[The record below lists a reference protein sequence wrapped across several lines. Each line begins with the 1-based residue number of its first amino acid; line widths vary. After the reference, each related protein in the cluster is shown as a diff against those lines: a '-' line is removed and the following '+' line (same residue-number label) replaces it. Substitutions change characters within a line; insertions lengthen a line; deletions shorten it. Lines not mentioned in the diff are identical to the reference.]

1 MKIITQ
7 TILIVLVLFS
17 SLEVYSRGVF
27 PALIQGPADPGN
39 DPGNG
44 VPVDGGITALLVGGA
59 IYGAKKLKERKN
71 QK

>member
-1 MKIITQ
+1 MKIVIK

-17 SLEVYSRGVF
+17 SLEVYSKGVF

-39 DPGNG
+39 DPG